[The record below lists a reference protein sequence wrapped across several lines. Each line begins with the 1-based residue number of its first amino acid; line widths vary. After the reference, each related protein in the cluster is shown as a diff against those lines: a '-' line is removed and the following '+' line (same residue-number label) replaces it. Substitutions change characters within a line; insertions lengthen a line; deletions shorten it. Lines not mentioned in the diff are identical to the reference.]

1 MTDKM
6 VAGIVTGVMVAPLCA
21 LCALGPAAVGS
32 ALTGVLGWL
41 GRTGPTVTVVLSV
54 ATGLLIYR
62 SIRRRRRRDIGLAS
76 PLRSLESKPNPIM
89 RPESQKS
96 YQTRSGDGPTKLHQR
111 IANERSW
118 DG

>member
-1 MTDKM
+1 MTDKI
-6 VAGIVTGVMVAPLCA
+6 VAGIVTAVMVAPLCA

-62 SIRRRRRRDIGLAS
+62 SVHRRRLRDIGLAS
-76 PLRSLESKPNPIM
+76 PPRSLEPKPNPIM
-89 RPESQKS
+89 RSESRKQC
-96 YQTRSGDGPTKLHQR
+96 QTRSGDGPAIHQR

>member
-1 MTDKM
+1 MTDKI

-54 ATGLLIYR
+54 AIGLLIYR
-62 SIRRRRRRDIGLAS
+62 SIRRRRQRDSGLAS
-76 PLRSLESKPNPIM
+76 PQRSLETQPSPMMRTESPKP
-89 RPESQKS
+89 
-96 YQTRSGDGPTKLHQR
+96 YQTRSGDGPAIHQK

>member
-1 MTDKM
+1 MTDKI

-54 ATGLLIYR
+54 AAGLLIYR
-62 SIRRRRRRDIGLAS
+62 SIRRRHQRDIGLAG
-76 PLRSLESKPNPIM
+76 PLRSLKSKPNPIM
-89 RPESQKS
+89 RPESQKP
-96 YQTRSGDGPTKLHQR
+96 YQTRSGEGPTIHQR
-111 IANERSW
+111 IANERSG